1 MSEQADAD
9 QGTQGSS
16 VELPPIPDLQ
26 PPVPVVEQ
34 VLEAEEVEGSHP
46 PGGLVTE
53 PKASTRDEEHG
64 DAALQR
70 AEVEELAEEV
80 AESLPEGAVDIE
92 TPVGT
97 TGADV
102 GSNPDTAEADLQ
114 QPGTPPVADPGTI
127 HAVLSDQETLSAAA
141 DPHKA

>member
-1 MSEQADAD
+1 MSEQAEPPQQSGGGA
-9 QGTQGSS
+9 
-16 VELPPIPDLQ
+16 VELPPLPDLE
-26 PPVPVVEQ
+26 PPVPIVEQ
-34 VLEAEEVEGSHP
+34 VLYAEEHEPYHE

-80 AESLPEGAVDIE
+80 AESLPEGQLDIA

-102 GSNPDTAEADLQ
+102 GFNPDTAEADLQ

-127 HAVLSDQETLSAAA
+127 HAVLSEQETLSAAA
-141 DPHKA
+141 DPDKG